1 MLPRNCLNSYS
12 ASFGLNQEKDK
23 TKEKCTD
30 RRNQSY
36 LVRWVSVKGD
46 HTISWSLQP
55 HKKSLNFG
63 IFKHLGQSG
72 AAGATSSDVTSI
84 ESSSEAPAIVIDKL
98 RGAGL
103 KPIQWVGKCEAD
115 KISQGTYGVS
125 LDEGGNY
132 ALIFDNTFSKTT
144 GKMATF
150 VLVTYPTA
158 TPPQS
163 VHQAHPS
170 QSLAGVNAVGGS
182 GHRGSPKLRT
192 ANTGSTDELRPTKGR
207 SVSGGKRPQS
217 SSSVNG
223 ASALLHTGVLRKR
236 RRKRHQGW
244 ARRFFSLDYTSSTL
258 SYYHDR
264 NSSALRGAIP
274 LQLAAVAANAA
285 SREISVDSGAEIWH
299 LRANNAQD
307 FAAWRTALEKASKQ
321 TKDDK
326 VLSPTTP
333 LLQTPS
339 NSMVRHLPN
348 PAEEREWGQ
357 IESLVSKVSGSRDA
371 VRRLAKDT
379 DPKYLSSTPNTA
391 PDRRRS
397 PSPQASPA
405 DPTQNGDDYFAQQ
418 QRRPPFWKRKSSA
431 PSMAKR
437 NNNGLAAPSPTT
449 DVSTVSEQKP
459 RSIISHPDHDDEIH
473 DHLMALLGDL
483 DKVVSEFSGLIA
495 ESKQRRHPP
504 AVASSSRL
512 SMESDVSQEFFD
524 AEVGPSSP
532 LLTIQHD
539 SDVEADLEDEED
551 EEDDAASTASEG
563 EDHTRKGVR
572 SESASA
578 FLFPAKPK
586 SLAPLPVDK
595 VTRRKTVPAPVMA
608 PPSLIGFLR
617 KNVGKDLSAISMPVS
632 ANEPLSLLQRAT
644 ECMEYSALLDKAAA
658 ATDVVER
665 LIYVTAFALS
675 NLSTNRVKERAIRK
689 PFNPLLGETF
699 EMVREDRGFR
709 MIAEKVSH
717 RPVQLA
723 YQADSRDWSLTQSPK
738 PTQKFWGK
746 SAEINTD
753 GKTRLTLHSS
763 GDHFSW
769 GSATSFLRNIIA
781 GEKYVEPV
789 GEMSVFNETTGQK
802 SIATFKAGGMFSGR
816 SEEITVKTYDSHGH
830 ELPLGLS
837 GTWTS
842 SLQLT
847 EHGSVTNKTIWA
859 VGPLVDEAAKRYG
872 FPTFAASL
880 NETTPIE
887 QDKIAP
893 TDSRLRPDQRA
904 LEGGDLDTAED
915 LKAKLE
921 EKQRER
927 RRELEETGGVYRPR
941 WFANV
946 TESAGDEVVWKLKT
960 GKDGYWEERAK
971 GGWSGVTPI
980 FKL

>member
-1 MLPRNCLNSYS
+1 MAAMEELEIHS
-12 ASFGLNQEKDK
+12 K
-23 TKEKCTD
+23 
-30 RRNQSY
+30 SY

-63 IFKHLGQSG
+63 IFKHLGQPG
-72 AAGATSSDVTSI
+72 AAATSDAHSI
-84 ESSSEAPAIVIDKL
+84 ESSSEASAVIDKL

-125 LDEGGNY
+125 LNEGGNY

-163 VHQAHPS
+163 VHQAHHS
-170 QSLAGVNAVGGS
+170 QSLSSVGGS
-182 GHRGSPKLRT
+182 GHRGTPKLHT
-192 ANTGSTDELRPTKGR
+192 ANTGSTDELRPAKGR
-207 SVSGGKRPQS
+207 SVSGGKAAAKRPQS
-217 SSSVNG
+217 SSSTNG
-223 ASALLHTGVLRKR
+223 ASALLHTGVLQKR

-285 SREISVDSGAEIWH
+285 TREISVDSGAEIWH
-299 LRANNAQD
+299 LRASNAQD

-321 TKDDK
+321 TKEDK
-326 VLSPTTP
+326 LLSPISP
-333 LLQTPS
+333 LLRIPS
-339 NSMVRHLPN
+339 NSMARHLPN
-348 PAEEREWGQ
+348 PAEEREWEQ

-379 DPKYLSSTPNTA
+379 DPKYLSSTPTA
-391 PDRRRS
+391 VPDRRRS

-405 DPTQNGDDYFAQQ
+405 DPAQNGDDYFGSQQ
-418 QRRPPFWKRKSSA
+418 KRPPFWKRKSSA
-431 PSMAKR
+431 PNMAKR
-437 NNNGLAAPSPTT
+437 NNGLAAPSPTS
-449 DVSTVSEQKP
+449 DASIVPDRKP

-495 ESKQRRHPP
+495 ESKQRRHPSA
-504 AVASSSRL
+504 AVSSSRI
-512 SMESDVSQEFFD
+512 SIDSDASQEFFD
-524 AEVGPSSP
+524 AEAGPSSP

-539 SDVEADLEDEED
+539 SDVEADLGDEED

-563 EDHTRKGVR
+563 EDHTRKGVQ
-572 SESASA
+572 SESAV
-578 FLFPAKPK
+578 LFPVKPK

-595 VTRRKTVPAPVMA
+595 VTRRKTVPAPVGA

-617 KNVGKDLSAISMPVS
+617 KNVGKDLSAVSMPVS

-675 NLSTNRVKERAIRK
+675 NLSSNRVKERANRK

-723 YQADSRDWSLTQSPK
+723 YQADSRDWSLTQSPM

-746 SAEINTD
+746 SSEITTD
-753 GKTRLTLHSS
+753 GKTRLSLHTS

-769 GSATSFLRNIIA
+769 GNATSFLRNIIA

-816 SEEITVKTYDSHGH
+816 SEEVIVKAYDIHGH

-837 GTWTS
+837 GTWTG

-847 EHGSVTNKTIWA
+847 EHGSVTNKTIWT
-859 VGPLVDEAAKRYG
+859 VGPLIDEAAKRYG
-872 FPTFAASL
+872 FPTFTASL
-880 NETTPIE
+880 NETTSIE
-887 QDKIAP
+887 QDKLPP

-904 LEGGDLDTAED
+904 LEEGDPDTAED

-927 RRELEETGGVYRPR
+927 RRELEETGGVYHPR
-941 WFANV
+941 WFSHV
-946 TESAGDEVVWKLKT
+946 PESGGGEIVWKLKT
-960 GKDGYWEERAK
+960 GKDGYWEERAR
-971 GGWSGVTPI
+971 GAWSGVVPI